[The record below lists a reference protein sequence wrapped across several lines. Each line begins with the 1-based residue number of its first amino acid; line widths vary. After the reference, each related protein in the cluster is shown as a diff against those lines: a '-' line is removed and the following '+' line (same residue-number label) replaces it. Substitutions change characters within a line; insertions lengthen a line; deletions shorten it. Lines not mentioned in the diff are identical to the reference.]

1 MIKQLLRNINI
12 INTLLVVTIIYFFTY
27 YFSPTLNMQIKFT
40 PPEPDDIIEVDEYTI
55 EELSLPSN
63 VDYMIISEE
72 NLFHPERKIPIEK
85 KVEQPLPKPEF
96 VLYGT
101 LVSENISIAYLED
114 LKAPRNTPGRGKRII
129 PLRKGQTLSGFKLEE
144 IETDRIVM
152 TRGEEKIIVPINDPS
167 RPKERQTVTTTQT
180 PPPPPQPQPAPQPRR
195 IQPKHNQ

>member
-72 NLFHPERKIPIEK
+72 NLFHPERKIPVEK

>member
-1 MIKQLLRNINI
+1 
-12 INTLLVVTIIYFFTY
+12 
-27 YFSPTLNMQIKFT
+27 MQIKFT

-72 NLFHPERKIPIEK
+72 NLFHPERKIPVEK

-180 PPPPPQPQPAPQPRR
+180 PPPQPQPAPQPRR
-195 IQPKHNQ
+195 IQPKHD

>member
-63 VDYMIISEE
+63 VDYTIISEE
-72 NLFHPERKIPIEK
+72 NLFHPERKIPVEK

-180 PPPPPQPQPAPQPRR
+180 PPPPQPQPAPQPRR
-195 IQPKHNQ
+195 IQPKHD

>member
-72 NLFHPERKIPIEK
+72 NLFHPERKIPVEK

-180 PPPPPQPQPAPQPRR
+180 PPPQPQPAPQPRR
-195 IQPKHNQ
+195 IQPKHD

>member
-72 NLFHPERKIPIEK
+72 NLFHPERKIPVEK

-180 PPPPPQPQPAPQPRR
+180 PPPPQPQPAPQPRR